1 MYSTTTNGALQHETS
16 GNKCL
21 DLFSVI
27 GNLRECSRTDILERF
42 EQAFNENPE
51 LATQVACWARAA
63 RQGSGE
69 RKTFYTILDE
79 LAKTSP
85 EFVANNANT

>member
-1 MYSTTTNGALQHETS
+1 MYNTTTNGALQHQSS

-42 EQAFNENPE
+42 EEAFKEN
-51 LATQVACWARAA
+51 
-63 RQGSGE
+63 
-69 RKTFYTILDE
+69 LD
-79 LAKTSP
+79 
-85 EFVANNANT
+85 

>member
-1 MYSTTTNGALQHETS
+1 MTYTSTTNGALQHESS

-42 EQAFNENPE
+42 ERAFKENSE
-51 LATQVACWARAA
+51 LATQVAYWGVS
-63 RQGSGE
+63 RQ
-69 RKTFYTILDE
+69 
-79 LAKTSP
+79 AKKS
-85 EFVANNANT
+85 